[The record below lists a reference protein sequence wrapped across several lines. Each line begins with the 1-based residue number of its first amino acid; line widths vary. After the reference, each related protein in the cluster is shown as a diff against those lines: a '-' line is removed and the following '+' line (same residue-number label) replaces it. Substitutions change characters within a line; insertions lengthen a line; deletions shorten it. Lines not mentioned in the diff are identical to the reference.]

1 MYSMKQQSQA
11 YETCVEIM
19 KTIVQAGFTY
29 QITRKNLKK
38 VIMLERGGDP
48 RTFRNWLNNL
58 VLIEFL
64 KPVNATVFRMNLE
77 RCPEALALGV
87 KEGQKKLM

>member
-1 MYSMKQQSQA
+1 MKQQSKA
-11 YETCVEIM
+11 YQTCAEIM
-19 KTIVQAGFTY
+19 KTIVEAGFTY
-29 QITRKNLKK
+29 QITKKNLEK
-38 VIMLERGGDP
+38 VIMLKRGGDP

-58 VLIEFL
+58 VLIDFL
-64 KPVNATVFRMNLE
+64 EPINATVYKLNLE

>member
-1 MYSMKQQSQA
+1 MKQQSQA
-11 YETCVEIM
+11 YQTCVEIL
-19 KTIVQAGFTY
+19 KTIVKAGFTY
-29 QITRKNLKK
+29 QITKKNLEK
-38 VIMLERGGDP
+38 VIMLKRGGDP

-58 VLIEFL
+58 TLIEFL
-64 KPVNATVFRMNLE
+64 EPVNANVFKLNLE

>member
-1 MYSMKQQSQA
+1 MKQQSEAYQA
-11 YETCVEIM
+11 CVEIM

-29 QITRKNLKK
+29 QITKKNLEK
-38 VIMLERGGDP
+38 VIMLKRGGDP
-48 RTFRNWLNNL
+48 RTFRSWLNNL

-64 KPVNATVFRMNLE
+64 EPINANVFKLNLQ

-87 KEGQKKLM
+87 KEGQKKLT

>member
-1 MYSMKQQSQA
+1 MKQESQG
-11 YETCVEIM
+11 YQICVEII

-29 QITRKNLKK
+29 QITRKELKK
-38 VIMLERGGDP
+38 FIMVKRGGDP

-64 KPVNATVFRMNLE
+64 EPINANVFKVNLE

-87 KEGQKKLM
+87 KEGQKKLT

>member
-1 MYSMKQQSQA
+1 
-11 YETCVEIM
+11 M

-38 VIMLERGGDP
+38 VIMVKRGGDP

-58 VLIEFL
+58 TLIEFL
-64 KPVNATVFRMNLE
+64 EPVNANVFKLNLE
-77 RCPEALALGV
+77 RCPETLAFGV